1 MGGKFLIEEKMN
13 EKLSHIITTILTS
26 FLVVLG
32 NISLFAIMLVITV
45 VTDVVYCLATSIKKN
60 GLKGFNYDKLLDSG
74 INLVLYLM
82 VVLIMGI
89 VDYTILE
96 NNPLK
101 IEFIATKVVTL
112 IFLSIELKHI
122 EKTHLQAGGKR
133 FKVYFSQLVK
143 FFNFVKKSIK
153 DENN

>member
-1 MGGKFLIEEKMN
+1 MN
-13 EKLSHIITTILTS
+13 EKISHLLATVVTS
-26 FLVVLG
+26 FLVVVG
-32 NISLFAIMLVITV
+32 NISLFAILLITTVI
-45 VTDVVYCLATSIKKN
+45 TDVVYCLAISVRKN
-60 GLKGFNYDKLLDSG
+60 GIKGFNYKKLLDSG
-74 INLVLYLM
+74 INLILYLL

-89 VDYTILE
+89 LDYTILA

-101 IEFIATKVVTL
+101 IEFIATKIITL

-133 FKVYFSQLVK
+133 FKVYFSQLIK

>member
-1 MGGKFLIEEKMN
+1 MS
-13 EKLSHIITTILTS
+13 EKLTHLLTTILTS
-26 FLVVLG
+26 FLVVVG
-32 NISLFAIMLVITV
+32 NISLFSILLIITV
-45 VTDVVYCLATSIKKN
+45 VTDVIYCLAVSFRNNGIK
-60 GLKGFNYDKLLDSG
+60 GLKYSKLLDSG
-74 INLVLYLM
+74 INLVLYLL
-82 VVLIMGI
+82 VILIMGI
-89 VDYTILE
+89 LDYTILE

-101 IEFIATKVVTL
+101 IEFIATKIVTL